1 MLDSI
6 IIIYMYRE
14 FSILFTVLAICL
26 FMTIH
31 NNNLEVIEE
40 QTYKSKKQK
49 LSQENFLINEG
60 TLIKLS
66 NGVTLKRDADLII
79 VQQSSKTIIFNSC
92 ISKIKP
98 ESGLIGPVI
107 VISKT

>member
-1 MLDSI
+1 
-6 IIIYMYRE
+6 MYRE

-31 NNNLEVIEE
+31 NNNLEVIED
-40 QTYKSKKQK
+40 QSYKSKKQK
-49 LSQENFLINEG
+49 LSQENFLISEG

-79 VQQSSKTIIFNSC
+79 VQQSSKTIIFSINDAQE
-92 ISKIKP
+92 IIAFL
-98 ESGLIGPVI
+98 EN
-107 VISKT
+107 

>member
-1 MLDSI
+1 MK
-6 IIIYMYRE
+6 
-14 FSILFTVLAICL
+14 ILGIDPGVACTGFGLIKVV
-26 FMTIH
+26 

-79 VQQSSKTIIFNSC
+79 VQQSSKTIIFSINDAQE
-92 ISKIKP
+92 IIAFL
-98 ESGLIGPVI
+98 EN
-107 VISKT
+107 

>member
-1 MLDSI
+1 
-6 IIIYMYRE
+6 MYRE

-31 NNNLEVIEE
+31 NNNLEVIED

-79 VQQSSKTIIFNSC
+79 VQQSSKTIIFSINDAQE
-92 ISKIKP
+92 IIAFL
-98 ESGLIGPVI
+98 EN
-107 VISKT
+107 

>member
-1 MLDSI
+1 
-6 IIIYMYRE
+6 MYRE
-14 FSILFTVLAICL
+14 FSILFTVLAMCL

-31 NNNLEVIEE
+31 NNNLEVIAD
-40 QTYKSKKQK
+40 QNHKSKKQK

-79 VQQSSKTIIFNSC
+79 VQQSSKTIIFSINDAQE
-92 ISKIKP
+92 IIAFL
-98 ESGLIGPVI
+98 EN
-107 VISKT
+107 

>member
-79 VQQSSKTIIFNSC
+79 VQQSSKTIIFSINDAQE
-92 ISKIKP
+92 IIAFL
-98 ESGLIGPVI
+98 EN
-107 VISKT
+107 

>member
-1 MLDSI
+1 MIDSI

-79 VQQSSKTIIFNSC
+79 VQQSSKTIIFSINDAQE
-92 ISKIKP
+92 IIAFL
-98 ESGLIGPVI
+98 EN
-107 VISKT
+107 

>member
-40 QTYKSKKQK
+40 QAYKSKKQK

-79 VQQSSKTIIFNSC
+79 VQQSSKTIIFSINDAQE
-92 ISKIKP
+92 IIAFL
-98 ESGLIGPVI
+98 EN
-107 VISKT
+107 